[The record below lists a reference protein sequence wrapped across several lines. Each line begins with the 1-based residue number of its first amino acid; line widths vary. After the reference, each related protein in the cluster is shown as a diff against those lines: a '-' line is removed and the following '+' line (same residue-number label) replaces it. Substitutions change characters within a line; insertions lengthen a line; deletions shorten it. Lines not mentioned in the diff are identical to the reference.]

1 MATFYLSPLTFI
13 FQYLNDVGVIL
24 PGGKINTYLAGT
36 STPQATYTDITGG
49 TPNANPI
56 ILNSAG
62 RLPSVAIWQPRG
74 VAIKATITDANNN
87 AIGTPIDQI
96 SGINDFSGATG
107 GISVLSSVSGTNTI
121 TASVIPAISSYQP
134 GSVVELTPAATNT
147 GATTLSISGLSSIAV
162 QIYDGTACI
171 GGELVIN
178 IPVILVLNAAGTA
191 WIIQA
196 PANSRL
202 LQYSQKSGN
211 YTFTQLDSGFIT
223 YFSGTGLNIDF
234 PATGIAPGTLF
245 KVRNN
250 GSGSHTL
257 RQPTTAGNLAWYSG
271 AGISFGNRTLAV
283 GGTVLVSSTAGGVGF
298 FEVEGAGIS

>member
-1 MATFYLSPLTFI
+1 MATYYLSPLTFI

-49 TPNANPI
+49 TPNSNPI

-62 RLPSVAIWQPRG
+62 RLPSVAIWQLRG

-96 SGINDFSGATG
+96 TGINDFSGATG

-162 QIYDGTACI
+162 QNVDGTACV
-171 GGELVIN
+171 GGELVTG
-178 IPVILVLNAAGTA
+178 IPALLLLNSGATA

-202 LQYSQKSGN
+202 LQFQGKAAN
-211 YTFTQLDSGFIT
+211 YTFAQVDAGNLF
-223 YFSGTGLNIDF
+223 YFGSTGLTI
-234 PATGIAPGTLF
+234 TLPTTALTAGSWL
-245 KVRNN
+245 KIRNN

-257 RQPTTAGNLAWYSG
+257 SSTQMITWFNGGGSTPTGS
-271 AGISFGNRTLAV
+271 RTLAV
-283 GGTVLVSSTAGGVGF
+283 GATIFVQSDGTNYT
-298 FEVEGAGIS
+298 VEGSGIS